1 MPRVAKL
8 SKMDDANND
17 EYIITELTSD
27 EDREEERPDNIIQK
41 DGFQRTAVLMQLGK
55 R

>member
-1 MPRVAKL
+1 
-8 SKMDDANND
+8 MDDANND

-27 EDREEERPDNIIQK
+27 EDREEERPDNNIQK

>member
-1 MPRVAKL
+1 
-8 SKMDDANND
+8 MDDANND

-27 EDREEERPDNIIQK
+27 EDHEEERPDNNIQK
-41 DGFQRTAVLMQLGK
+41 DGLQSTAVLIQLGK